1 MPTLLSA
8 AEAPAVPL
16 GASFYALAAEQC
28 SLDRERNIRG
38 YGGILPVYDIAALAE
53 ALQIDQRQLDNL
65 LSRNSILGVD
75 RRRRGVT
82 RRVTPEAAATIRL
95 AWDLVTHLR
104 VPSSHALELAATI
117 ERDAEGAI
125 AVGRFGALRF
135 DLAGLRDST
144 LDRLDSAVEAV
155 GTRRRGRPAR
165 PLNLRE

>member
-1 MPTLLSA
+1 M
-8 AEAPAVPL
+8 
-16 GASFYALAAEQC
+16 
-28 SLDRERNIRG
+28 
-38 YGGILPVYDIAALAE
+38 PVYDIAALVE

-65 LSRNSILGVD
+65 LSRNAIPGVD

-104 VPSSHALELAATI
+104 VPSNYALELAATI
-117 ERDAEGAI
+117 THDAEGEI

-135 DLAGLRDST
+135 DLASLRGST

-165 PLNLRE
+165 PLGLRE

>member
-1 MPTLLSA
+1 M
-8 AEAPAVPL
+8 
-16 GASFYALAAEQC
+16 
-28 SLDRERNIRG
+28 
-38 YGGILPVYDIAALAE
+38 PVYDIAALVE

-65 LSRNSILGVD
+65 LSRNVIPGVD

-104 VPSSHALELAATI
+104 VPSSYALELAATI
-117 ERDAEGAI
+117 AHDAEGEI

-135 DLAGLRDST
+135 DVAGLRGST

-165 PLNLRE
+165 PLGLRE